1 MPLCSHERKV
11 RIHNGRSVVV
21 STGNWAQYVRDVKD
35 IMADQPDNKH
45 EEFFE
50 FLCNFEN
57 WRIEDVARTMAVL
70 LDGHPK
76 LIRRFNRFLPWY
88 WQIEIEEEEE
98 KHHHDESGT
107 AGLVM
112 LKEAEQ

>member
-1 MPLCSHERKV
+1 MV
-11 RIHNGRSVVV
+11 
-21 STGNWAQYVRDVKD
+21 
-35 IMADQPDNKH
+35 
-45 EEFFE
+45 
-50 FLCNFEN
+50 
-57 WRIEDVARTMAVL
+57 VL